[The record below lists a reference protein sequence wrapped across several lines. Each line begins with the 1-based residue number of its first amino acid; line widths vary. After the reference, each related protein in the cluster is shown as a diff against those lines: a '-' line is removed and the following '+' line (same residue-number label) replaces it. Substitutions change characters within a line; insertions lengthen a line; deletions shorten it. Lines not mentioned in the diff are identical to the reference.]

1 MTNLRFMIDRVCI
14 MHGQNATANQRFQVM
29 KKEKETRSMG

>member
-1 MTNLRFMIDRVCI
+1 

-29 KKEKETRSMG
+29 KKERGTRSMG